1 MKRRELIKNLSILPL
16 AGTIIG
22 NNDPM
27 QSRPGINGYGKGA
40 EGLANQAGATR
51 GIYASLG
58 VRPVINGRGTIT
70 IIGGCRVLPEV
81 ENAMR
86 EATLDYVELD
96 ELMEGVGKRLG
107 ELTGSEWGVV
117 TTGATG
123 ALIIGTLGVI
133 TGGNPDKL
141 WQIPDLR
148 GMKNEVIIPAYS
160 WTAYESAV
168 RGIGVKMVT
177 VEDKEELIAALGP
190 QTAMILVLAGARSMN
205 GPLSLQEISAIA
217 KPLGVPVMVDAA
229 AEGLPVP
236 NPHISRGADLVAYSG
251 GKYLSGPQCAGLLLG
266 RKDLMQAAWMTSAPH
281 HGFARGYKVGRE
293 EVLGML
299 TAVEM
304 WMKRDHAKEIETW
317 TNQLKKIDDQ
327 IKKIPGVT
335 TSIHQPRPDQL
346 SNPSPGLRVSWD
358 MNKIPLTGDDLEQIL
373 WNGNPRVSVGG
384 AGSFLPFPPNMQPNV
399 HVNTSQLREGEERII
414 AEQLYKALS
423 NPPHLEK
430 PSGAPAFNISG
441 EWDLEIQF
449 AAGTDRQTLIFEQKE
464 NELNGTHIGSYAKR
478 DLAGTMFGNK
488 ILFRSAHTQNG
499 VRLDFEFTG
508 TADSSDSMGGA
519 LSLSEYGMASWKAKR
534 HHYQLRG
541 AH

>member
-1 MKRRELIKNLSILPL
+1 M
-16 AGTIIG
+16 IG
-22 NNDPM
+22 NNDL
-27 QSRPGINGYGKGA
+27 QSRPGINGYGKGVD
-40 EGLANQAGATR
+40 GLANQTGATR

-81 ENAMR
+81 EEAMR

-96 ELMEGVGKRLG
+96 ELMEGVGRRLG

-141 WQIPDLR
+141 WQIPDLS

-177 VEDKEELIAALGP
+177 VENKEELIAALGP

-299 TAVEM
+299 AAVEM

-317 TNQLKKIDDQ
+317 TNRLKKIDDQ

-358 MNKIPLTGDDLEQIL
+358 INTIPLTGNDLEQIL

-449 AAGTDRQTLIFEQKE
+449 AAVTDRQTLIFEQKE

-478 DLAGTMFGNK
+478 DLAGTMFGKK
-488 ILFRSAHTQNG
+488 ILFRSAHTQSG